1 MDIKTTSQCSI
12 NSNAT
17 SQSDIKTNDMKL
29 ESVDCQEYTIEALL
43 SKRFS
48 SNDTIEYLVKWE
60 GYGPE
65 YNTWEPESNLLD
77 NINNFSPAIEQFEKG
92 ELPNI
97 EIAES
102 KNHFL
107 EEIYTAETLVKKR
120 VRKGM

>member
-1 MDIKTTSQCSI
+1 MI

-17 SQSDIKTNDMKL
+17 SQSNNKINDTKL
-29 ESVDCQEYTIEALL
+29 ESADCQEYTIETLL
-43 SKRFS
+43 SKRV
-48 SNDTIEYLVKWE
+48 NTNGTNEYLVKWE

-65 YNTWEPESNLLD
+65 FSTWEPESNLLD
-77 NINNFSPAIEQFEKG
+77 NLNHFSPAIEQFEKG
-92 ELPNI
+92 EVPNI

-120 VRKGM
+120 VRKGL